1 MPGYIDMT
9 VVWLVAMII
18 LLIIEGV
25 VPGLVSIWF
34 ALGALAALIS
44 ALFGAPIWLQVVWF
58 FLVSI
63 ISLALTRPLAKKY
76 VNSRVQPTNADAVI
90 GKDCIVVEDIDN
102 ILGVGAVVVGG
113 KTWSARSVDENV
125 KPKKGE
131 MVKALR
137 IDGVKLIVEPVSG
150 QDK

>member
-1 MPGYIDMT
+1 MPGFVDMT

-44 ALFGAPIWLQVVWF
+44 ALFGAPIWLQIVWF

-125 KPKKGE
+125 KPRKGE
-131 MVKALR
+131 TVKALR
-137 IDGVKLIVEPVSG
+137 IDGVKLIVAPADVR
-150 QDK
+150 DN

>member
-34 ALGALAALIS
+34 ALGALAALVS